1 MKAIANQVPTYSG
14 IRKWCLRDWHY
25 GVFSQHIPNVEVV
38 RLKQCHGDGNVEI
51 AALVKELVLRPLLS
65 HSNYFCS
72 LEEVMFSEDRRAEQI
87 VQGMNATE
95 PLTLRVEI
103 VLQTRTI
110 AIQQRK
116 TRKENDKKKNDE
128 KHL

>member
-25 GVFSQHIPNVEVV
+25 VSQHIPNVEVV

-51 AALVKELVLRPLLS
+51 AVLVKELVLRPLLS

-72 LEEVMFSEDRRAEQI
+72 LEEVMFGEDRRAEQI

-95 PLTLRVEI
+95 PLTLRIEI

-110 AIQQRK
+110 A
-116 TRKENDKKKNDE
+116 TRE
-128 KHL
+128 